1 MEASL
6 AEIVNSLLSI
16 RWLEECLIISFIG
29 LASIWV
35 HRGLVAAKARKSL
48 KPYKPCKV
56 APEEKVTVRQAPEP
70 ERSAAVR
77 PTTPHTSADI
87 PGVTDCRFVGQ
98 IISFRAQEGYG
109 FISCPELYQRFHRDV
124 FLHKYQMQA
133 FVVGNVISFG
143 VFLNKNGQ
151 PQAKD
156 LEVPQDAAAG
166 RFQCTALDPC
176 TTRQTLNP
184 YAEPFQPNSAEE
196 RPQTYESA
204 PSTWEEHQET
214 EKSWTTPC
222 KSDRDSKGCYGMR
235 WVPKVKAGDIAST
248 WDEQYDTNKS
258 WTASGKGTYDSK
270 ASYGLRWVPKVKAG

>member
-6 AEIVNSLLSI
+6 AEIVKSLLSI

-35 HRGLVAAKARKSL
+35 HRSIASAKARRPC
-48 KPYKPCKV
+48 KPYKPCQV
-56 APEEKVTVRQAPEP
+56 ASVEQVTVRQAPEP
-70 ERSAAVR
+70 ERSTAVPP
-77 PTTPHTSADI
+77 PTPQTSADI

-124 FLHKYQMQA
+124 FLHKYQMQGFA
-133 FVVGNVISFG
+133 AGNAVSFG
-143 VFLNKNGQ
+143 VFLNKSGQ

-156 LEVPQDAAAG
+156 LEVPQD
-166 RFQCTALDPC
+166 TAIGCFPSMAVDPC

-184 YAEPFQPNSAEE
+184 HAKPFQPSSAEE
-196 RPQTYESA
+196 RPWSYESA
-204 PSTWEEHQET
+204 PSTWEEHQEA

-248 WDEQYDTNKS
+248 WDASTWDEQHDTKKS
-258 WTASGKGTYDSK
+258 WTASGKGTYYSK
-270 ASYGLRWVPKVKAG
+270 EAPYSESYY